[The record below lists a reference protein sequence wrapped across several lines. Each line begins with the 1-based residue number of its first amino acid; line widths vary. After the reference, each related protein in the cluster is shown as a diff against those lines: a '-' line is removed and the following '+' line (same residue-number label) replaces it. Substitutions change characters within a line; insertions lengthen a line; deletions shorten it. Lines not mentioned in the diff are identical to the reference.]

1 MKKTK
6 QVQAVVA
13 QWEGIDEF
21 VVLTAN
27 PSKAMKI
34 MAQVEKRLKKE
45 TNDEYTSDDLRMELR
60 GKMLCVPLHG
70 KNYHMFP

>member
-1 MKKTK
+1 MKKT
-6 QVQAVVA
+6 QVQAVVV

-27 PSKAMKI
+27 PTKAKKI
-34 MAQVEKRLKKE
+34 MAQAEKRLKKE
-45 TNDEYTSDDLRMELR
+45 TNDEYTSDDLRMVLR
-60 GKMLCVPLHG
+60 GKMLCVPFHS